1 MLKRPLPQLTGS
13 TGWWGVPFAAK
24 AASLPSSG
32 DPWKLKAVDL
42 SKSFFVGFVC
52 LLGKKRKV
60 PFSHKLPPHAR
71 THARTHTHPCRG
83 PGHHF
88 SWEIP
93 FFLFPFSE
101 DWFSEVQAE
110 ARVLSGRWVDK
121 GLGHVIRAC
130 PLVCEEVSLIR
141 VLI

>member
-60 PFSHKLPPHAR
+60 PFSHKLRPHAR
-71 THARTHTHPCRG
+71 THAHTPMPWSRASLQLG
-83 PGHHF
+83 NT
-88 SWEIP
+88 
-93 FFLFPFSE
+93 
-101 DWFSEVQAE
+101 
-110 ARVLSGRWVDK
+110 VLS
-121 GLGHVIRAC
+121 LPIQ
-130 PLVCEEVSLIR
+130 
-141 VLI
+141 